1 MNEISV
7 RNVVADDAKKLL
19 ELYAPYVR
27 DTAITFEY
35 EIPSENEFRKRIEN
49 ITKDYPYLCAE
60 KDGEILGYAYASS
73 FKERAAYKW
82 SVEIS
87 IYVKKAS
94 QGLGLGRLLYA
105 ALEEELKKRGI
116 VNMYACIAVPTECD
130 DEYLTHNSENFHEH
144 LGFKKVGTFKNCAK
158 KFNRWY
164 SMIWMEKIIGIV

>member
-1 MNEISV
+1 M

-35 EIPSENEFRKRIEN
+35 DIPSENEFRKRIEN
-49 ITKDYPYLCAE
+49 IMKDYPYLCAE

-164 SMIWMEKIIGIV
+164 SMIWMEKIIGIA

>member
-1 MNEISV
+1 LNEISV
-7 RNVVADDAKKLL
+7 RNVVENDAKKLL

-35 EIPSENEFRKRIEN
+35 DIPSENEFRKRIEN

-94 QGLGLGRLLYA
+94 QGLGLGRLLYSV
-105 ALEEELKKRGI
+105 LEEELKKRGI

>member
-35 EIPSENEFRKRIEN
+35 DIPSENEFRKRIEN
-49 ITKDYPYLCAE
+49 IMKDYPYLCAE

-164 SMIWMEKIIGIV
+164 SMIWMEKIIGIA